1 MSKIPAELRYVK
13 THEWVRKLADGTLV
27 VGITDHA
34 QEALGDLVFAEPP
47 AVGRDLAE
55 GESCA
60 VLESVKSASDI
71 YAPVAGEVIEAN
83 AGLGDKPQLIN
94 EDPYGEGWLW
104 KMRPADL
111 AAFDRLLDAAGY
123 EAAVAAE

>member
-13 THEWVRKLADGTLV
+13 THEWVRKLEDGTLV

-34 QEALGDLVFAEPP
+34 QESLGDLVFAEPP
-47 AVGRDLAE
+47 ATGRDLAE

-71 YAPVAGEVIEAN
+71 YAPVAGEVTEAN
-83 AGLGDKPQLIN
+83 AALGDKPELIN
-94 EDPYGEGWLW
+94 EDPYGKGWLW
-104 KMRPADL
+104 KMRPAD
-111 AAFDRLLDAAGY
+111 ATAFERLLDAAGY
-123 EAAVAAE
+123 EAAIAAE